1 MGGQPDL
8 CKLECTGEWK
18 DRLSSSWGSGI
29 STHPYGAQQWLSDTR
44 IKLNARSTL
53 GTLQTTLLLHT
64 TPGPGLGP
72 LTYLQ
77 SQQHGQELP
86 LVPYQHGTTDDGQLR
101 LHGLLNG
108 HRGHILPTRSDD

>member
-1 MGGQPDL
+1 MP
-8 CKLECTGEWK
+8 
-18 DRLSSSWGSGI
+18 
-29 STHPYGAQQWLSDTR
+29 GAPW
-44 IKLNARSTL
+44 A
-53 GTLQTTLLLHT
+53 TLQTTLLLHT
-64 TPGPGLGP
+64 TPEPGPW
-72 LTYLQ
+72 TYLQ